1 MDISLV
7 IKQISELVLGWPL
20 MIFVVAVSI
29 ACTIGFKFIQA
40 RYFCY
45 AWRVAL
51 TPAGETGK
59 GDITPLQAFINT
71 LSSNLGNG
79 AIAGTAT
86 SIALGGPGA
95 AFWIIALST
104 ILMAVRFAE
113 VYLSTM
119 YSKKEDEKPYFSSY
133 YKEGESTETGLGGPM
148 LYLTKVVG
156 GKYLAII
163 YAWLTLFFGFIAASG
178 FQANSISLS
187 FYKTWGIAPW
197 ISAVALFAIV
207 SYIVLGGA
215 ARIVKV
221 SDALVPVKVV
231 VFVLAAGVVLIYHA
245 GAILPA
251 ISLMVGSA
259 LTPHAMLGGVL
270 GFSIQQALRAGM
282 NSAIFSTES
291 GLGTAAIFFGFTGS
305 KNAFDDAVL
314 AMLSTFISAVVCFVV
329 GLCIV
334 ASGVWSSGAQSTA
347 LTIEAFSTAFGTYGG
362 WIVTFLS
369 TSFGLGVMVAY
380 AYLTRMVWMYLSKGR
395 FAYAFA
401 LCYALSASA
410 GALMTGDVSSV
421 WNLSNIVMAGMF
433 AINLFGIA
441 YLLPTLVNKVK
452 NR

>member
-1 MDISLV
+1 MDISFV
-7 IKQISELVLGWPL
+7 IKQIADLVLGWPL
-20 MIFVVAVSI
+20 MIFVVAVSV
-29 ACTIGFKFIQA
+29 ACTIGFKFIQV
-40 RYFCY
+40 RYFAY

-51 TPAGETGK
+51 APASAGGK
-59 GDITPLQAFINT
+59 GEITPLQAFINT

-79 AIAGTAT
+79 AIAGTAA
-86 SIALGGPGA
+86 SIAVGGPGA

-119 YSKKEDEKPYFSSY
+119 YSSDEKTS
-133 YKEGESTETGLGGPM
+133 GAVLGGPM
-148 LYLTKVVG
+148 LYLTKVLG
-156 GKYLAII
+156 GKYLAVA

-187 FYKTWGIAPW
+187 FYKTWGVAPW
-197 ISAVALFAIV
+197 ISAAVLFAIV
-207 SYIVLGGA
+207 AYIVLGGA

-221 SDALVPVKVV
+221 SDRLVPVKVV
-231 VFVLAAGVVLIYHA
+231 VFVVAAGTVLIYHA
-245 GAILPA
+245 GSLLPA
-251 ISLMVGSA
+251 IWLMIGSA
-259 LTPHAMLGGVL
+259 LTPSAMLGGAL

-282 NSAIFSTES
+282 QSAIFSTES

-314 AMLSTFISAVVCFVV
+314 AMLSTFISAIVCFVV

-334 ASGVWSSGAQSTA
+334 ASGVWSSGATSTA
-347 LTIEAFSTAFGTYGG
+347 LTIEAFNTVFGVYGG

-369 TSFGLGVMVAY
+369 TSFGLGVMIAY
-380 AYLTRMVWMYLSKGR
+380 AYLTRMVWMYLSNGR
-395 FAYAFA
+395 FSYAFA

-441 YLLPTLVNKVK
+441 YLLPTIISTLK